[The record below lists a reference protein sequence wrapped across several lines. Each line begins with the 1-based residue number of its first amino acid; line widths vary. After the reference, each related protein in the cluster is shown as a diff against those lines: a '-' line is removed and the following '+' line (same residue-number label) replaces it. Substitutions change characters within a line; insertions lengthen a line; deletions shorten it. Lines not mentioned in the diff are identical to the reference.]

1 MTRVGESSV
10 NILFVPSPQVTGPMA
25 VNGDGLSF
33 EVEAKKLGDAPQPL
47 FKLPHACLLF
57 PFHRLVAL
65 NPFKMTFACR
75 KCGIVVKFQT
85 DLDRLGGSPG

>member
-1 MTRVGESSV
+1 V

-47 FKLPHACLLF
+47 FKLPHACLL
-57 PFHRLVAL
+57 
-65 NPFKMTFACR
+65 
-75 KCGIVVKFQT
+75 
-85 DLDRLGGSPG
+85 